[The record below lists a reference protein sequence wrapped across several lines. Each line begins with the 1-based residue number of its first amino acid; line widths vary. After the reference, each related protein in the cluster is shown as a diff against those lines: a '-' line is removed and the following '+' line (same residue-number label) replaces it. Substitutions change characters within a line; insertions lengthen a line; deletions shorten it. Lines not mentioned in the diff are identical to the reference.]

1 MRAPASEAP
10 DQPTGAKPHWALVHA
25 ALISVQLIFGIG
37 AVIGKLGVARFNPIL
52 FVGIRDGVGGPLLT
66 LTAVLIYC
74 IVGGPPPVPK
84 RADLPRFVI
93 AGFCLYCSQ
102 AFFIVGEKL
111 SSAVI
116 GSAWQ
121 PAQPIM
127 TTVIAVSLGWEPLTA
142 FKTIGISFAF
152 VGAAFMVFYQPHTSS
167 GAADGSGS
175 SSDNSDHTEST
186 ASKVIGNSMFFINC
200 MGTSL

>member
-1 MRAPASEAP
+1 MPAPASEAP
-10 DQPTGAKPHWALVHA
+10 DEPAGSKPHWALVHA

-66 LTAVLIYC
+66 LSAVLFYC
-74 IVGGPPPVPK
+74 IVGGPSPVPK
-84 RADLPRFVI
+84 RADLPRFAI

-127 TTVIAVSLGWEPLTA
+127 TTIIAVSLGWEPLTT

-152 VGAAFMVFYQPHTSS
+152 VGAAFMVFYQPHASS
-167 GAADGSGS
+167 GATDGSGS
-175 SSDNSDHTEST
+175 SNSSDNTTST
-186 ASKVIGNSMFFINC
+186 ASTVIGNSMFFINC

>member
-1 MRAPASEAP
+1 MHTTGMATPSEAP
-10 DQPTGAKPHWALVHA
+10 EAGAPHWALVHA

-52 FVGIRDGVGGPLLT
+52 FVGIRDGVGGPLLA
-66 LTAVLIYC
+66 LTAALLYFV
-74 IVGGPPPVPK
+74 VGGPTPVPK
-84 RADLPRFVI
+84 RAHLPRFAI

-121 PAQPIM
+121 PVQPIM
-127 TTVIAVSLGWEPLTA
+127 TTVVAVSLGWEPLTA
-142 FKTIGISFAF
+142 GKSIGILFAF

-167 GAADGSGS
+167 GGSAGS
-175 SSDNSDHTEST
+175 PGTSDDSPST